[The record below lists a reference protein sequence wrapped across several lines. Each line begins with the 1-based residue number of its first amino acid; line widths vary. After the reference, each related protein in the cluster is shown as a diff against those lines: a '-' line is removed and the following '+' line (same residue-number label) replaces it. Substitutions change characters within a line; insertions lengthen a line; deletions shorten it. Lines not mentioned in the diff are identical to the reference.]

1 MITEFEI
8 YLTVENIYFW
18 SNIGVLP
25 FWLLLIFLPGSKFT
39 RILTNSIIIPLV
51 LASAYSYVIYKAILL
66 DEQFLDILNLYSS
79 LEGLYTIF
87 ATESFLL
94 VFWLHFLAL
103 NIFLGS
109 WISVDGFKYLI
120 PKYFTGIILIIVYFI
135 GPFGLV
141 LYWFVRIFYS
151 KKIAFHD

>member
-1 MITEFEI
+1 MISELEI

-18 SNIGVLP
+18 SNIGILP
-25 FWLLLIFLPGSKFT
+25 FWLLIIFIPNSKFT
-39 RILTNSIIIPLV
+39 RILTNSIIIPLI
-51 LASAYSYVIYKAILL
+51 LASAYSFIIYKAILL
-66 DEQFLDILNLYSS
+66 DEKILEIFNLYAS
-79 LEGLYTIF
+79 LDNLYTIF

-109 WISVDGFKYLI
+109 WISIDAIKHSV
-120 PKYFTGIILIIVYFI
+120 PKIFTGIVLIIVYFA
-135 GPFGLV
+135 GPLGLV

-151 KKIAFHD
+151 KKLAFHD

>member
-1 MITEFEI
+1 MISEFEI

-18 SNIGVLP
+18 SNIGILP
-25 FWLLLIFLPGSKFT
+25 FWLLLIFLPNSKFT
-39 RILTNSIIIPLV
+39 RILTNSIVIPLI

-66 DEQFLDILNLYSS
+66 DEQILSIFNLY
-79 LEGLYTIF
+79 LNIEDLYTIF

-94 VFWLHFLAL
+94 IFWLHFLAL

-109 WISVDGFKYLI
+109 WISIDALKYLI
-120 PKYFTGIILIIVYFI
+120 PKYFTGIILIFVYLS

-151 KKIAFHD
+151 KKLAFHD

>member
-79 LEGLYTIF
+79 LEGLYTIL

-109 WISVDGFKYLI
+109 WISADGFKYLI
-120 PKYFTGIILIIVYFI
+120 PKYFTGIILIVVYFI